1 MYELTV
7 MGMTCG
13 GCVNS
18 VTKAIK
24 AVDAGADVKV
34 EMKDN
39 SVKVESKVAL
49 EQIVSAIKDAG
60 FTVK

>member
-7 MGMTCG
+7 LGMTCG

-24 AVDAGADVKV
+24 AVDAGADVKI
-34 EMKDN
+34 EMKEN
-39 SVKVESKVAL
+39 SVKVESKAGL
-49 EQIVSAIKDAG
+49 EQIISAIIAAG